1 MEYSTKYN
9 RGQEVF
15 ALSERKVIT
24 SKIDAIKITDKGP
37 YINVDDHMK
46 LSEKSGITIEYLIRV
61 EHEQFTT
68 GSFRSSYDW
77 FNEEF
82 VFTSKEE
89 LLQKIV

>member
-24 SKIDAIKITDKGP
+24 SKIDAIRITDRGS
-37 YINVDDHMK
+37 YIDGNDHMK
-46 LSEKSGITIEYLIRV
+46 EKSGITVEYLIRV

-77 FNEEF
+77 FKEEF
-82 VFTSKEE
+82 IFTSKDE